1 MLPTV
6 RVHMVAERP
15 TIAIY
20 VPQRYAKGN
29 YKRDS
34 FHTRLHRGIH
44 VVKDALERAGRE
56 VGYCSMSTA
65 HDYDVVL
72 VSMTDALDWFP
83 FIEERRQWAESSTI
97 VIAGGAGFLNVRPFL
112 QWFDIGVFGRA
123 EGIIVPLVDAISKG
137 EEFSHP
143 SVCYSKTFDPFD
155 DFQVSQSSVPYPH
168 PVQPPPA
175 NHRDAGKDAWV
186 EGPLGCK
193 RKCWFCAYTWHR
205 QPLAGVED
213 PSYEGEATE
222 ATMLDLDPATAASWP
237 FIRHVGLDGL
247 SQRLRFAMN
256 KRITREMFWAWFG
269 GLAASGKKPHQ
280 VKLYNVVGIP
290 SEETDEWFEHLD
302 DLARID
308 SALPDADPK
317 WSIVLQ
323 STPFMSMPATPA
335 AVWPMSKRNYRG
347 LVSRTLQ
354 KPGMPGNTYFQGRAL
369 WAVESS
375 GTESLATAM
384 VRALA
389 LRGIEEDASL
399 AERIATTRRFWTA
412 RMGARV
418 ANMEKYGDM
427 DRLFKAY
434 TWETV
439 PTRYLHTYG
448 KLERMRVA
456 VPARVAVEAEAV
468 KV

>member
-1 MLPTV
+1 
-6 RVHMVAERP
+6 MVAERP

-20 VPQRYAKGN
+20 VPQRYTKGD

-44 VVKDALERAGRE
+44 IVKDALERAGRE
-56 VGYCSMSTA
+56 VEYCSMATA
-65 HDYDVVL
+65 HRYAIVL
-72 VSMTDALDWFP
+72 VSMTDGIDWFP
-83 FIEERRQWAESSTI
+83 FIEERRQWVESST
-97 VIAGGAGFLNVRPFL
+97 VVVVGGAGLLNVRPFL

-123 EGIIVPLVDAISKG
+123 EGIIAPLVDAIYKG
-137 EEFSHP
+137 EEFDHP
-143 SVCYSKTFDPFD
+143 SVCYSETFDPSD
-155 DFQVSQSSVPYPH
+155 DFEVSQSSVPYPH
-168 PVQPPPA
+168 SVQLMPSPA
-175 NHRDAGKDAWV
+175 NRRDTGKEGWV
-186 EGPLGCK
+186 EAPLGCK

-205 QPLAGVED
+205 KPLAGVDD
-213 PSYEGEATE
+213 PSYATGEDTE

-237 FIRHVGLDGL
+237 HIRHVGLDGL

-256 KRITREMFWAWFG
+256 KRITRAMFWAWFG

-290 SEETDEWFEHLD
+290 SEDTDEWFEHLD

-308 SALPDADPK
+308 SALPDADPA

-323 STPFMSMPATPA
+323 STPFMPMPATPA

-384 VRALA
+384 VRALT
-389 LRGIEEDASL
+389 LRGVEEDADL
-399 AERIATTRRFWTA
+399 VERIAVSRRFWTGRMQA
-412 RMGARV
+412 RA
-418 ANMEKYGDM
+418 ANMERHGDM
-427 DRLFKAY
+427 DRLFRAY
-434 TWETV
+434 TWDDL
-439 PTRYLHTYG
+439 PTRYLKTYG
-448 KLERMRVA
+448 ALDRMRVQ
-456 VPARVAVEAEAV
+456 VPTRDSLVGAG
-468 KV
+468 